1 MGKHKCIDRVVGRI
15 LAGWRYDISG
25 IVPEMRG
32 DYEEHLAKCPH
43 CRSKRVLH
51 RVIDFGLITIATI
64 SAGLFLIAF
73 SLVRHYS
80 PSHVVILEVVALG
93 GFLFSSLMW
102 IIVAIATPVP
112 VMLLGAAKEGA
123 RRVHERLPQ
132 EIRERIPIKPGSDV

>member
-1 MGKHKCIDRVVGRI
+1 MRNHKCIDRVVGRI

-25 IVPEMRG
+25 IAPEMRG
-32 DYEEHLAKCPH
+32 DYEEHLAQCQH

-64 SAGLFLIAF
+64 SAAIFLLAF

-80 PSHVVILEVVALG
+80 PSHVVILELIALA

-102 IIVAIATPVP
+102 IIVAVATPVP
-112 VMLLGAAKEGA
+112 VMLIGAAKEGA
-123 RRVHERLPQ
+123 RRMHERLPQ
-132 EIRERIPIKPGSDV
+132 EIRERLPLKPDAE